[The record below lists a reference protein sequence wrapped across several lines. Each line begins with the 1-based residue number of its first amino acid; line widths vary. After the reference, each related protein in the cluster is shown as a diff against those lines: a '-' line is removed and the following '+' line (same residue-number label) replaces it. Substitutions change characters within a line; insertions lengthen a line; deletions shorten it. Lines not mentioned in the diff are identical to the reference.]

1 MILIRARKTLQITPR
16 DPRDPGL
23 PRPNPFET
31 VSAATAPHRLLPDD
45 PRVHRESAA
54 RLRDEDVLEGD
65 LLRPDLLDRRP
76 VPRHGLDD
84 SREDRAGVLDH
95 HVELR
100 AAAVLRGD
108 RDLDDPWHRPEAGH
122 HRIRKDPLEAHD
134 ALVR

>member
-45 PRVHRESAA
+45 PRVHREGAA
-54 RLRDEDVLEGD
+54 RLRDEDVLAGD
-65 LLRPDLLDRRP
+65 LLRPDLLDRRA
-76 VPRHGLDD
+76 VPHPRLDD
-84 SREDRAGVLDH
+84 PREHRAGVLHH

-100 AAAVLRGD
+100 PARALPGHGDLEAPGHGPQAGD
-108 RDLDDPWHRPEAGH
+108 RP
-122 HRIRKDPLEAHD
+122 
-134 ALVR
+134 